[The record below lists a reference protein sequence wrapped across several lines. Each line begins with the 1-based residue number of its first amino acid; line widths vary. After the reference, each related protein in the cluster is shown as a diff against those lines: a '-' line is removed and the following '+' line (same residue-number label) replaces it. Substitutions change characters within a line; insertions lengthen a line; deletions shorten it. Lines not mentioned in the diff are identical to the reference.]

1 MITQVYRERTAA
13 DLKNRISKVLLNG
26 SETEIVELTIH
37 GAVVTVLTQREEDIK
52 HIKSVQILDE
62 QNNVITERT
71 TDLDV
76 SNNRTLDFRITF
88 EVVSI

>member
-1 MITQVYRERTAA
+1 MITQLYRERTAA

-26 SETEIVELTIH
+26 NETKIVELTIH

-52 HIKSVQILDE
+52 HIKSVQILDD

-88 EVVSI
+88 EVV

>member
-1 MITQVYRERTAA
+1 MISQVYRERTAA

-26 SETEIVELTIH
+26 NETEIVELTIQ
-37 GAVVTVLTQREEDIK
+37 GAVVTVLTHREEGIK
-52 HIKSVQILDE
+52 HIKSVHIIDE

-88 EVVSI
+88 EVV

>member
-1 MITQVYRERTAA
+1 MITQLYRERTAA

-26 SETEIVELTIH
+26 NETKIVELTIQ

-52 HIKSVQILDE
+52 HIKSVQVLDE

-71 TDLDV
+71 TNLDV
-76 SNNRTLDFRITF
+76 SNNRTLDFRVTF
-88 EVVSI
+88 EVV

>member
-1 MITQVYRERTAA
+1 MISKVYRERTAA

-26 SETEIVELTIH
+26 NETEIVEVTIQ
-37 GAVVTVLTQREEDIK
+37 GAVVTVLTNREEDIE
-52 HIKSVQILDE
+52 HIESVQILDL

-88 EVVSI
+88 EVV

>member
-13 DLKNRISKVLLNG
+13 DLKSRISKVLLNG
-26 SETEIVELTIH
+26 NETKIVEITIQ
-37 GAVVTVLTQREEDIK
+37 GAVVTVLTHREEEIK
-52 HIKSVQILDE
+52 HIESVQILDE

-76 SNNRTLDFRITF
+76 SNNRTLDFRFTF
-88 EVVSI
+88 EVV

>member
-1 MITQVYRERTAA
+1 MITQLYRERTAA

-26 SETEIVELTIH
+26 NETKIVELTIQ
-37 GAVVTVLTQREEDIK
+37 GAVVKVLTQREEDIK

-88 EVVSI
+88 EVV

>member
-1 MITQVYRERTAA
+1 MITQLYRERTAA

-26 SETEIVELTIH
+26 NETEIVELTIH

-88 EVVSI
+88 EVV

>member
-26 SETEIVELTIH
+26 KETKIVEITIQ
-37 GAVVTVLTQREEDIK
+37 GAVVTVLTHREEDIK
-52 HIKSVQILDE
+52 HIESVQIIDE

-76 SNNRTLDFRITF
+76 SNNRTLDFRFTF
-88 EVVSI
+88 EVV

>member
-52 HIKSVQILDE
+52 HIKSVQILDD

-88 EVVSI
+88 EVV

>member
-1 MITQVYRERTAA
+1 MITQLYRERTAA

-26 SETEIVELTIH
+26 NETKIVELTTQ
-37 GAVVTVLTQREEDIK
+37 GAVITVLTQREEDIK

-88 EVVSI
+88 EVV

>member
-1 MITQVYRERTAA
+1 MITQLYRERTAA

-26 SETEIVELTIH
+26 NETKIAELTIQ

-88 EVVSI
+88 EVV

>member
-13 DLKNRISKVLLNG
+13 DLKSRISKVLLNG
-26 SETEIVELTIH
+26 NETKIVEITIQ
-37 GAVVTVLTQREEDIK
+37 GAVVTVLTHREEEIK
-52 HIKSVQILDE
+52 HIESVQILDE

-76 SNNRTLDFRITF
+76 SNNRTLDLRFTF
-88 EVVSI
+88 EVV

>member
-1 MITQVYRERTAA
+1 MITQLYRERTAA

-26 SETEIVELTIH
+26 NETKIVELTIQ
-37 GAVVTVLTQREEDIK
+37 GAVVTVLTQREEDIE
-52 HIKSVQILDE
+52 HIESVQILDE

-88 EVVSI
+88 EVV

>member
-1 MITQVYRERTAA
+1 MITQLYRERTAA

-26 SETEIVELTIH
+26 NETEIVELTIQ
-37 GAVVTVLTQREEDIK
+37 GAVVTVLTQREEEIK

-88 EVVSI
+88 EVV

>member
-26 SETEIVELTIH
+26 NETKIVEITIQ

-62 QNNVITERT
+62 QNNLITERT

-88 EVVSI
+88 EVV

>member
-1 MITQVYRERTAA
+1 MITQLYRERTAA

-26 SETEIVELTIH
+26 NETEIVELTIQ
-37 GAVVTVLTQREEDIK
+37 GAVVTVLTQREEEIK

-71 TDLDV
+71 TALDV

-88 EVVSI
+88 EVV

>member
-1 MITQVYRERTAA
+1 MITQLYRERTAA
-13 DLKNRISKVLLNG
+13 DLKNRISKVPLNG
-26 SETEIVELTIH
+26 NETEIVELTIQ

-52 HIKSVQILDE
+52 HIKSVQILDD

-88 EVVSI
+88 EVV

>member
-1 MITQVYRERTAA
+1 MITQLYRERTAA

-26 SETEIVELTIH
+26 NETKIVELTIQ

-71 TDLDV
+71 TNLDV
-76 SNNRTLDFRITF
+76 SNNRTLDFRVTF
-88 EVVSI
+88 EVV

>member
-1 MITQVYRERTAA
+1 MITQLYRERTAA

-26 SETEIVELTIH
+26 NETKIAELTIQ

-52 HIKSVQILDE
+52 HIKSVQILDD

-88 EVVSI
+88 EVV

>member
-1 MITQVYRERTAA
+1 MIAQVYRERTAA

-26 SETEIVELTIH
+26 SETEIVELAIH

-71 TDLDV
+71 TNLDV

-88 EVVSI
+88 EVV

>member
-1 MITQVYRERTAA
+1 MISQVYRERTAA

-26 SETEIVELTIH
+26 NETEIVELTIQ
-37 GAVVTVLTQREEDIK
+37 GAVVTVLTHREEDIK
-52 HIKSVQILDE
+52 HIESVQIFDE

-76 SNNRTLDFRITF
+76 SNNRTLDFRFTF
-88 EVVSI
+88 EVV

>member
-1 MITQVYRERTAA
+1 MITQLYRERTAA

-52 HIKSVQILDE
+52 HIKSVQILDD

-88 EVVSI
+88 EVV

>member
-13 DLKNRISKVLLNG
+13 DLKSRISKVLLNG
-26 SETEIVELTIH
+26 NETKIVEITIQD
-37 GAVVTVLTQREEDIK
+37 AVVTVLTHREEDIK
-52 HIKSVQILDE
+52 HIESVQILDE

-76 SNNRTLDFRITF
+76 SNNRTLDFRFTF
-88 EVVSI
+88 EVV

>member
-1 MITQVYRERTAA
+1 MITQFYRERTAA

-26 SETEIVELTIH
+26 NETKIVEVTIQ
-37 GAVVTVLTQREEDIK
+37 GAVVTVLTHREEDIK
-52 HIKSVQILDE
+52 HIESVQILDE
-62 QNNVITERT
+62 QNNVITGRT

-88 EVVSI
+88 EVV

>member
-1 MITQVYRERTAA
+1 MITQLYRERTAA

-26 SETEIVELTIH
+26 NETKIVELTIQ
-37 GAVVTVLTQREEDIK
+37 GAVITVLTQREEDIK

-88 EVVSI
+88 EVM

>member
-26 SETEIVELTIH
+26 KETKIVEITIQ

-62 QNNVITERT
+62 QNNLITERT

-88 EVVSI
+88 EVV

>member
-1 MITQVYRERTAA
+1 MITQLYRERTAA

-26 SETEIVELTIH
+26 NETKIVELTIQ

-76 SNNRTLDFRITF
+76 SNNRTLDFSITF
-88 EVVSI
+88 EVV

>member
-1 MITQVYRERTAA
+1 MITQLYRERTAA

-26 SETEIVELTIH
+26 IETKIAELTIQ

-88 EVVSI
+88 EVV

>member
-1 MITQVYRERTAA
+1 MITQLYRERTAA

-26 SETEIVELTIH
+26 NETKIVELTIQ
-37 GAVVTVLTQREEDIK
+37 GAVVTVLTQREEEIK

-88 EVVSI
+88 EVV

>member
-1 MITQVYRERTAA
+1 MITQLYRERTAA

-26 SETEIVELTIH
+26 NETKIVEVTIQ
-37 GAVVTVLTQREEDIK
+37 GAVVTVLTHREEDIK
-52 HIKSVQILDE
+52 HIESVQILDE

-76 SNNRTLDFRITF
+76 SNNRTLDFRFTF
-88 EVVSI
+88 EVV